1 MSANTHPPSGPSG
14 TLLGKVNWSAGPWG
28 RPRLLW
34 VGIGI
39 AVMLVLPWVLS
50 QVSGG
55 NFALHLLILIFAWGM
70 VVQCWNLIMGV
81 SGIFSFG
88 QLGLYAVG
96 GFGSGVL
103 AQQLGWSP
111 WLAIWIGPLMAVVA
125 AVIIG
130 LPVLRLRGAY
140 VVLLTLAFHELLRNW
155 ITNGPS
161 WISGGGYGLR
171 YVPKLA
177 PATWFG
183 DNRILNISFNIAGLD
198 IWLGGEKVM
207 LQTYY
212 LGLVFFGVCT
222 FAVWRILYSPIG
234 MSFRALRDSETYA
247 ISRGV
252 DPYRFKLFL
261 FAFSAFFTGL
271 AGAYLTFYDGAISPA
286 VLDFGKLIIL
296 LAMIALG
303 GWGSF
308 WGPILGTV
316 LLTVLPELLRTL
328 EGYRNLSMGLALALI
343 AMFAP
348 QGLFSLIFQAIRG
361 LRRVRSGAPALRPR
375 PVGAEH
381 PGAVTPQ
388 PVPSTSTAAD
398 LSATA
403 SQVERKMAA
412 PPPTSRPGWLSKVWQ
427 VPAVLFVALALIV
440 YGQQAW
446 MAAVPKSPSGGSAS
460 GNQQPA
466 LTPGAPAATEASAT
480 APAQAT
486 PTRPKM
492 RFPTATKE
500 PGKETLTQP
509 EAGPTATPT
518 MAPTKTPTRPKM
530 RFPTAT
536 KEPTFTPTASP

>member
-1 MSANTHPPSGPSG
+1 MTANTHPPSDQSNAW
-14 TLLGKVNWSAGPWG
+14 LGKVNWSAGPWG
-28 RPRLLW
+28 HPRPLW

-39 AVMLVLPWVLS
+39 GVMLVLPWVLS
-50 QVSGG
+50 QISGG
-55 NFALHLLILIFAWGM
+55 NFVLHLLILIFAWGM

-130 LPVLRLRGAY
+130 LPVLRLKGAY

-361 LRRVRSGAPALRPR
+361 LRRVRLGAPAPR
-375 PVGAEH
+375 PAVAGGPSSAVSQPAQSAPTVGA
-381 PGAVTPQ
+381 PTATTPE
-388 PVPSTSTAAD
+388 T
-398 LSATA
+398 
-403 SQVERKMAA
+403 ERKAVA
-412 PPPTSRPGWLSKVWQ
+412 PAPIGHPGWLSKVWQ

-446 MAAVPKSPSGGSAS
+446 MAAMSQAPAGDSGT

-466 LTPGAPAATEASAT
+466 LTPAAPAATEAATT
-480 APAQAT
+480 APDQAT

-492 RFPTATKE
+492 RLPTATKE

-509 EAGPTATPT
+509 EAGPTAPPTP
-518 MAPTKTPTRPKM
+518 APTKTPTRPKM
-530 RFPTAT
+530 KFPTAT
-536 KEPTFTPTASP
+536 KEPTFTPTPGT

>member
-1 MSANTHPPSGPSG
+1 MTGNTYAPSGQPG
-14 TLLGKVNWSAGPWG
+14 ALLGKVNWSAGPWG
-28 RPRLLW
+28 RPRWLW
-34 VGIGI
+34 VAIGI

-50 QVSGG
+50 QISGG
-55 NFALHLLILIFAWGM
+55 NFVLHLLILIFAWGM

-183 DNRILNISFNIAGLD
+183 DNRMLNISFNIAGLD

-348 QGLFSLIFQAIRG
+348 QGLFALIFQAIRN
-361 LRRVRSGAPALRPR
+361 LRRARPGVTAPAARP
-375 PVGAEH
+375 A
-381 PGAVTPQ
+381 GAVTAQ
-388 PVPSTSTAAD
+388 PMSSTPAAAD
-398 LSATA
+398 SPATA
-403 SQVERKMAA
+403 SPAARKVAA
-412 PPPTSRPGWLSKVWQ
+412 PQAAGHRPGWLNKVWQ

-440 YGQQAW
+440 YGQQALT
-446 MAAVPKSPSGGSAS
+446 AVIPGAQPGGSAP

-466 LTPGAPAATEASAT
+466 LTPAAPAAAEASAT

-492 RFPTATKE
+492 KFPTATKE
-500 PGKETLTQP
+500 PGKESVAP
-509 EAGPTATPT
+509 AEAEATATPT
-518 MAPTKTPTRPKM
+518 MLPTKTPTRPKM
-530 RFPTAT
+530 KFPTAT
-536 KEPTFTPTASP
+536 KEPTFTPTANP